1 MTSWRSTIRQTP
13 APEVGALS
21 GLLAGVSF
29 IGGVAGAS
37 ARADAP
43 YPRPWAQPAEVQ
55 KYFTENAGA
64 ARISA
69 IGQAVSALSL
79 ARFTASVAKL
89 AGRSGK
95 SSSRLQAAA
104 VAGGAV
110 ASASLGASAL
120 CAARLSGPGARE
132 ETTAATLHRRGF
144 QAGGPIH
151 GAGFGVLCGAVGLAG
166 LRTGELPRPVA
177 ITALASAAAG
187 LLSPLYFVARPAGWL
202 IPLGRFPGLIVSGI
216 AAVTLSRRRS

>member
-1 MTSWRSTIRQTP
+1 M
-13 APEVGALS
+13 S

-37 ARADAP
+37 ARADDP

-64 ARISA
+64 ARLSA
-69 IGQAVSALSL
+69 TGQAVSSLSL

-89 AGRSGK
+89 AGRAGK
-95 SSSRLQAAA
+95 HAPALQAAA
-104 VAGGAV
+104 IAGGAV

-120 CAARLSGPGARE
+120 CAAALSGHRGRD

-144 QAGGPIH
+144 QAGGPVH
-151 GAGFGVLCGAVGLAG
+151 GAGFGVLCGALGLAG
-166 LRTGELPRPVA
+166 LCTAELPRPVA
-177 ITALASAAAG
+177 ITALVSAGAG

-202 IPLGRFPGLIVSGI
+202 IPAGRFPGLIVSGI
-216 AAVTLSRRRS
+216 VGVRLSRGR